1 MMALLVLER
10 FGSYTKRF
18 NFSHHVFKITRS
30 GDTLFLWLH
39 YNDAIN
45 NLINN
50 HKTLYKNM
58 QFNIESDLA
67 TCRRVLLNY
76 SGTAQYPTSNGGTVD
91 TITMSINL
99 KP

>member
-1 MMALLVLER
+1 MAYLILER

-18 NFSHHVFKITRS
+18 NFSNHVFKMTKN
-30 GDTLFLWLH
+30 GDTLYLWLH
-39 YNDAIN
+39 YYDSIA

-58 QFNIESDLA
+58 PFNVHSDLA
-67 TCRRVLLNY
+67 TCKNVLLNY
-76 SGTAQYPTSNGGTVD
+76 SGSVQYPTTNGGNID
-91 TITMSINL
+91 TITLSINL